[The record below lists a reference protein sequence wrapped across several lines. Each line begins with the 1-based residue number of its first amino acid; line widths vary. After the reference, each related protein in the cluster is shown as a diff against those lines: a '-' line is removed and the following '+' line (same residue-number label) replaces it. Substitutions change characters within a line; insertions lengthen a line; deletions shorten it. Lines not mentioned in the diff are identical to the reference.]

1 MQVYQ
6 VIKNCSITYI
16 ENGQNVGFAL
26 FVGDYFFI
34 DKCSHWVQCRYT
46 KHKDVYIKENVLVKI
61 YYNKMINFDG
71 DYKWTW
77 VDNINIINP
86 LLNVKIN
93 NYNYDI
99 ISVND
104 FDNNE
109 SCKNI
114 TIQWER
120 NEKLKQITE
129 N

>member
-6 VIKNCSITYI
+6 VIKSCSITFI
-16 ENGQNVGFAL
+16 ENEQNVGFAL
-26 FVGDYFFI
+26 FEGDYFFI
-34 DKCSHWVQCRYT
+34 DESSHWVQYKYT
-46 KHKDVYIKENVLVKI
+46 TNYRKESVLVKI
-61 YYNKMINFDG
+61 YYNKMINIDG

-77 VDNINIINP
+77 VDNINILNP
-86 LLNVKIN
+86 LLVYK
-93 NYNYDI
+93 YDI
-99 ISVND
+99 ISTNE

-109 SCKNI
+109 VCKNV

>member
-1 MQVYQ
+1 
-6 VIKNCSITYI
+6 
-16 ENGQNVGFAL
+16 
-26 FVGDYFFI
+26 
-34 DKCSHWVQCRYT
+34 
-46 KHKDVYIKENVLVKI
+46 
-61 YYNKMINFDG
+61 MINFDG

-86 LLNVKIN
+86 LLVYK
-93 NYNYDI
+93 YDI
-99 ISVND
+99 ISTNE

-109 SCKNI
+109 VCKNV